1 MNTTTN
7 MRFGSKKIQNEGVDK
22 VYIESLIVEQMGE
35 TNMYNEY
42 NSMKI
47 NDLMQST
54 HDIFGI
60 YTFQDVK
67 KNNKFVHTP
76 RRYNT

>member
-7 MRFGSKKIQNEGVDK
+7 MRFGSKKIQNEGVDQ

-47 NDLMQST
+47 TDFMQST

-67 KNNKFVHTP
+67 KKNKFVHTP

>member
-1 MNTTTN
+1 
-7 MRFGSKKIQNEGVDK
+7 
-22 VYIESLIVEQMGE
+22 
-35 TNMYNEY
+35 MYNEY

-67 KNNKFVHTP
+67 KKNKFVHTP

>member
-1 MNTTTN
+1 
-7 MRFGSKKIQNEGVDK
+7 
-22 VYIESLIVEQMGE
+22 LIVEQMGE
-35 TNMYNEY
+35 KNMYNEY

-47 NDLMQST
+47 NDFMQST

-67 KNNKFVHTP
+67 KKNKFVHTP